1 MSSGASA
8 ARPLY
13 VWLNTREAPFNNVKL
28 RQAVA
33 ASLDRREIIET
44 VLLGRGKLT
53 TGIPPATLPY
63 VLAQEEVAGL
73 PFYKQDYAQVKRL
86 LAEAGH
92 PNGFEFTLKTSPHSP
107 DYVPAAQVMQ
117 RQLAK
122 AGITLKIEQLE
133 WGTLLKQFRG
143 GAPFQALAL
152 ARIWYPDPEGYV
164 FDTLWS
170 KGSINVGK
178 YESAE
183 SDRLL
188 IEQRATVDP
197 ARRGALGKGVEGRWG
212 GAGAI

>member
-86 LAEAGH
+86 LAEAGG
-92 PNGFEFTLKTSPHSP
+92 PDGVSVTPAPSPHNPSAG
-107 DYVPAAQVMQ
+107 PAAP
-117 RQLAK
+117 
-122 AGITLKIEQLE
+122 GH
-133 WGTLLKQFRG
+133 
-143 GAPFQALAL
+143 P
-152 ARIWYPDPEGYV
+152 
-164 FDTLWS
+164 
-170 KGSINVGK
+170 
-178 YESAE
+178 
-183 SDRLL
+183 
-188 IEQRATVDP
+188 
-197 ARRGALGKGVEGRWG
+197 
-212 GAGAI
+212 